1 MKQQGT
7 ALRSY
12 LLSSVT
18 CEKCSRGCNI
28 PLHQWMKMTA
38 GTKRFCSQP
47 PTWTS
52 FSSVHRTPWLLSAR
66 QLQFR
71 WGKSIRNT
79 TAPSSCKYS
88 SHSTVNSFP
97 HSQPGTFWGQHT
109 VFTIYFKEEQLSAI
123 HCSISGTVTSLKDK
137 SKGRR
142 TPLTSL
148 AGNSCSSKEEVS
160 IE

>member
-28 PLHQWMKMTA
+28 PLGEWKWQRELRGSAHSHLPEPPSVVSTELPGCFQQDS
-38 GTKRFCSQP
+38 CS
-47 PTWTS
+47 S
-52 FSSVHRTPWLLSAR
+52 DEAR
-66 QLQFR
+66 ASETQQLQVPASIPLTPR
-71 WGKSIRNT
+71 WIPFLT
-79 TAPSSCKYS
+79 
-88 SHSTVNSFP
+88 HSLE
-97 HSQPGTFWGQHT
+97 HT